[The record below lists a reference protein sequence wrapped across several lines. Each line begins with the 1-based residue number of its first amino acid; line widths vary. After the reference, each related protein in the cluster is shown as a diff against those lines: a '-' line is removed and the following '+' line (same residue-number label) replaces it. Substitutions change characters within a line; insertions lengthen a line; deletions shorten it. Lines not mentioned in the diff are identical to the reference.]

1 MSPGHYTEDSLVEQP
16 AIQLFAEL
24 GWETLSAADEV
35 LGSASPSD
43 ETTSHST
50 KPASGQ
56 VVDYPQPS
64 PARGEGVCLGRET
77 KSEVVLASR
86 LRHVLTRLN
95 PSLPPEAISA
105 AVDELSRD
113 RSAMTPAAANRELW
127 ALLRD
132 GVKVSVPDGLKGG
145 QKVER
150 VRVVDWDNPAANDFL
165 LVSQMTVVGQLYT
178 CRPDLIGFVNGMPW
192 VVIELKKPGVPARQA
207 FDGNLTSYK
216 HAQNGAPALFWSNA
230 FLIASNGTDSRVG
243 SLTAD
248 WERFFEWKRIEREDE
263 PRRVSLEVMLRGL
276 CEPSR
281 LLDMAENYTLFSEHK
296 SGLTKII
303 GQNHQF
309 IGVNNAIRAMLKAR
323 EEGHGRG
330 GVFWQTQGSG
340 KSFSMVFFAQKVL
353 RKIPGNWTFVIVTDR
368 VELDEQIAKTF
379 AACGAVSDAQA
390 SHAQSGAQLR
400 ELLSGNNRYVFTLIH
415 KFQTAEVLCDRRDV
429 IVLTD
434 EAHRSQYDTLALN
447 MRAALPN
454 AMFVAFTGTPLIAGE
469 ERTREVFGDYVSIY
483 DFQQSVEDGATV
495 PLFYEN
501 RTPELHL
508 DNPDLNDDIYDLI
521 ESAELSDEAE
531 KKLERELG
539 RQYHLIT
546 RDDRLDTV
554 AQDIVKH
561 FLGRG
566 FQGKAM
572 VVSIDKATALR
583 MYDKVRQY
591 WPLPHPNPLPG
602 GEGADIDMAVVVSP
616 GQNEIEQMAKLG
628 IDIVPHRK
636 RINDE
641 KLDERFKDPND
652 PLRLVFVCAMWL
664 TGFDAPSCST
674 IYLDKPMRNH
684 TLMQTI
690 ARANR
695 VYPGKLSGLIVDYAN
710 VFASLEKALAIYGQ
724 GGSGEMPVR
733 DKQALADELRYAVN
747 DANVYCLEHG
757 VALAEIENMP
767 TANFSQAGAIQTA
780 ADRLMAPEMIKR
792 DFLAL
797 EALVSSLY
805 RAVKPDP
812 VAIEFSQRC
821 GCLAAIAECI
831 RTVTDPPDIAHIM
844 QGIQDL
850 LDESIAAEPFKIRQ
864 PTPGYGQIDL
874 SKINFE
880 ALRKRFENKKPTN
893 TDVERLKA
901 AVRAQLERMVRL
913 NPTRADYLQKFQEL
927 IEGYNSGSRNIE
939 EIFRELLALSLI
951 LTDEQTRHV
960 RENLSEEELTIL
972 DILTRPAPELTTEER
987 EEVKKVAH
995 HLLEKL
1001 RKLLVLG
1008 WRQKISTRARVKIE
1022 IENALDEGLPR
1033 AYSKELYAEKC
1044 SAVFEHVYQSYQGE
1058 GQSVYAA

>member
-1 MSPGHYTEDSLVEQP
+1 MSSPNYSEDSLVEQP

-24 GWETLSAADEV
+24 GWVTLVASDEV
-35 LGSASPSD
+35 LGA
-43 ETTSHST
+43 
-50 KPASGQ
+50 
-56 VVDYPQPS
+56 
-64 PARGEGVCLGRET
+64 EGTLGRET
-77 KSEVVLASR
+77 KSEVVLAAR
-86 LRHVLTRLN
+86 LRKVLAQLN
-95 PSLPPEAISA
+95 PDLPVEAINA

-113 RSAMTPAAANRELW
+113 RSAMLPTAANRELW
-127 ALLRD
+127 ALMRD
-132 GVKVSVPDGLKGG
+132 GVKVSVPDLARGGL
-145 QKVER
+145 KVER
-150 VRVVDWDNPAANDFL
+150 VKVIDWDYPAANDFL
-165 LVSQMTVVGQLYT
+165 LVSQMTIVGQLYT
-178 CRPDLIGFVNGMPW
+178 CRPDLIGFVNGLPW
-192 VVIELKKPGVPARQA
+192 VVIELKKPGVPAKQA

-216 HAQNGAPALFWSNA
+216 HAQNGIPALFWSNA
-230 FLIASNGTDSRVG
+230 LLIASNGTDSRVG

-281 LLDMAENYTLFSEHK
+281 LLDLVENYTLFSEHK

-340 KSFSMVFFAQKVL
+340 KSFSMVFFAQKVM
-353 RKIPGNWTFVIVTDR
+353 RKVPGNWTFVIITDR

-379 AACGAVSDAQA
+379 AACGVVSDAQV

-415 KFQTAEVLCDRRDV
+415 KFQTAEMLCDRRDV

-583 MYDKVRQY
+583 MYDKVRKY
-591 WPLPHPNPLPG
+591 WPK
-602 GEGADIDMAVVVSP
+602 DDDTDMAVVVSP
-616 GQNEIEQMAKLG
+616 AQNEIEQMAKLG
-628 IDIVPHRK
+628 MDIVPHRK
-636 RINDE
+636 RMNDE
-641 KLDERFKDPND
+641 RLDEKFKDTND

-674 IYLDKPMRNH
+674 VYLDKPMRNH
-684 TLMQTI
+684 TLMQAI

-695 VYPGKLSGLIVDYAN
+695 VYPGKQSGLIVDYAN
-710 VFASLEKALAIYGQ
+710 VFASLEKALAIYGK

-733 DKQALADELRYAVN
+733 DKKALADELRYAVN
-747 DANVYCLEHG
+747 DANVFCMEHG
-757 VALAEIENMP
+757 VVLAEIENQP
-767 TANFSQAGAIQTA
+767 TAHFAQAGAIQKA
-780 ADRLMAPEMIKR
+780 ADSLMAPEAIKR

-812 VAIEFSQRC
+812 VAIEFVQRC
-821 GCLAAIAECI
+821 GCLAAIAQCI
-831 RTVTDPPDIAHIM
+831 RTVTEPPDISHIM
-844 QGIQDL
+844 KGIQDL
-850 LDESIAAEPFKIRQ
+850 LDESIGAEPFKIRQ
-864 PTPGYGQIDL
+864 RTAGYGNIDL

-880 ALRKRFENKKPTN
+880 ALRKRFEDKKPSN

-913 NPTRADYLQKFQEL
+913 NPTRADYLAKFQEL
-927 IEGYNSGSRNIE
+927 IEGYNSGSRNID
-939 EIFRELLALSLI
+939 EIFKELLALSTV
-951 LTDEQTRHV
+951 LTEEQTRHV
-960 RENLSEEELTIL
+960 RENLSEEELTIM

-995 HLLEKL
+995 HLLEKVH
-1001 RKLLVLG
+1001 KLLVLG

-1033 AYSKELYAEKC
+1033 AYSKEIYEAKC

-1058 GQSVYAA
+1058 GQNIYAA

>member
-1 MSPGHYTEDSLVEQP
+1 
-16 AIQLFAEL
+16 
-24 GWETLSAADEV
+24 
-35 LGSASPSD
+35 
-43 ETTSHST
+43 
-50 KPASGQ
+50 
-56 VVDYPQPS
+56 
-64 PARGEGVCLGRET
+64 
-77 KSEVVLASR
+77 
-86 LRHVLTRLN
+86 
-95 PSLPPEAISA
+95 
-105 AVDELSRD
+105 
-113 RSAMTPAAANRELW
+113 
-127 ALLRD
+127 
-132 GVKVSVPDGLKGG
+132 
-145 QKVER
+145 
-150 VRVVDWDNPAANDFL
+150 
-165 LVSQMTVVGQLYT
+165 
-178 CRPDLIGFVNGMPW
+178 
-192 VVIELKKPGVPARQA
+192 
-207 FDGNLTSYK
+207 
-216 HAQNGAPALFWSNA
+216 
-230 FLIASNGTDSRVG
+230 
-243 SLTAD
+243 
-248 WERFFEWKRIEREDE
+248 
-263 PRRVSLEVMLRGL
+263 
-276 CEPSR
+276 
-281 LLDMAENYTLFSEHK
+281 
-296 SGLTKII
+296 
-303 GQNHQF
+303 
-309 IGVNNAIRAMLKAR
+309 
-323 EEGHGRG
+323 
-330 GVFWQTQGSG
+330 VFWQTQGSG

-353 RKIPGNWTFVIVTDR
+353 RKISGNWTFVVVTDR

-415 KFQTAEVLCDRRDV
+415 KFQTAEMLCDRRDV

-508 DNPDLNDDIYDLI
+508 DNPDLNDDIYELI
-521 ESAELSDEAE
+521 ENADLSDEAE

-561 FLGRG
+561 FIGRG

-583 MYDKVRQY
+583 MVEKVRKY
-591 WPLPHPNPLPG
+591 WPKDDNT
-602 GEGADIDMAVVVSP
+602 DMAVVVSP
-616 GQNEIEQMAKLG
+616 GQNEIEQMAGLG

-636 RINDE
+636 RMNDE
-641 KLDERFKDPND
+641 RLDEKFKDTSD

-695 VYPGKLSGLIVDYAN
+695 VYPGKHSGLIVDYAN
-710 VFASLEKALAIYGQ
+710 VFASLEKALAIYGK
-724 GGSGEMPVR
+724 GGGGEMPVR
-733 DKQALADELRYAVN
+733 DKKALADELRYAVN
-747 DANVYCLEHG
+747 DANVFCLEHG
-757 VALAEIENMP
+757 IALAEIESMP
-767 TANFSQAGAIQTA
+767 TANFAQAGAISAA
-780 ADRLMAPEMIKR
+780 ADRLMAPETVKR

-797 EALVSSLY
+797 EALVRSLY
-805 RAVKPDP
+805 SAVKPDP

-821 GCLAAIAECI
+821 GCLVAIAVCI
-831 RTVTDPPDIAHIM
+831 RTVTEPPDISHIM

-864 PTPGYGQIDL
+864 PTQGYGQIDL

-880 ALRKRFENKKPTN
+880 ALRKRFEDKKPSN

-913 NPTRADYLQKFQEL
+913 NPTRADYLEKFQAL
-927 IEGYNSGSRNIE
+927 IASYNSGSRNID
-939 EIFRELLALSLI
+939 EIFKELLALSTV
-951 LTDEQTRHV
+951 LTEEQTRHV

-972 DILTRPAPELTTEER
+972 DILTRPAPELSTEER

-1001 RKLLVLG
+1001 HQLLVLG
-1008 WRQKISTRARVKIE
+1008 WRQKVSTRARVKIE
-1022 IENALDEGLPR
+1022 IENTLDEGLPR
-1033 AYSKELYAEKC
+1033 AYSKEIYAAKC
-1044 SAVFEHVYQSYQGE
+1044 AAVFEHVYQSYQGE
-1058 GQSVYAA
+1058 GRSVYAA